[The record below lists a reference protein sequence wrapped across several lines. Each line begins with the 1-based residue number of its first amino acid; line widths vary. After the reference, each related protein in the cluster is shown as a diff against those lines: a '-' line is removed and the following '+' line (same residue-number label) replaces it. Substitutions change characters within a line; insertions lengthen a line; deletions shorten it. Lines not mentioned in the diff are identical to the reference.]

1 MTGRRLLENDATLVQ
16 LCPAFFQPLSLT
28 LSQTLTVSFYYV
40 TRSDCEA
47 AGDSFI
53 ACDVIKMQV
62 FLSID
67 RIDLDIE
74 IHQASCRTPQ
84 IDDPPSKSVLY

>member
-67 RIDLDIE
+67 IE

>member
-40 TRSDCEA
+40 NLVVTARLPGTALLRATDKKCK
-47 AGDSFI
+47 SFYRAI
-53 ACDVIKMQV
+53 MIMMA
-62 FLSID
+62 
-67 RIDLDIE
+67 
-74 IHQASCRTPQ
+74 
-84 IDDPPSKSVLY
+84 